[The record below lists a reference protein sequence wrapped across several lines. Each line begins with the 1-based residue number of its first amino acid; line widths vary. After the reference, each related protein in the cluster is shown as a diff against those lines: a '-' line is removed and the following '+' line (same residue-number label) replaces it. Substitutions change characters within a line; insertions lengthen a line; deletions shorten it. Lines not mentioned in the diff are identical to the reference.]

1 MEVLEQVK
9 KLLGTVKRDDLL
21 NTVIDLTEA
30 RLKNL
35 LGGADSVP
43 ERLLYVVVEVSIIRY
58 NRIGSE
64 GFKSHSVEGQSIT
77 FPDSD
82 FEQYSDDI
90 AKYLATNDQN
100 SDNKTRIKF
109 I

>member
-43 ERLLYVVVEVSIIRY
+43 ERLLYVLV
-58 NRIGSE
+58 
-64 GFKSHSVEGQSIT
+64 
-77 FPDSD
+77 
-82 FEQYSDDI
+82 
-90 AKYLATNDQN
+90 
-100 SDNKTRIKF
+100 
-109 I
+109 